1 VSGATIPSLC
11 PDAGAG
17 ERQGIAG
24 EAAPARHELILVEAT
39 DPSYPPRLHDLPTP
53 PARLWALGDLDMLS
67 RPLVSIVGTR
77 RATSYGT
84 RVTRELAAAFARAG
98 ACVVSGMARGVD
110 AVAHASALDAGGGTI
125 AVLGCGVDV
134 AYPRMHRDL
143 HARIARSG
151 LLLSEMPP
159 GAHPHG
165 GSFQARNRIIAALSR
180 LVIVVEAGVQSGA
193 LITSSIAL
201 DLNRDVA
208 TVPGP
213 IDSPQSEGANRL
225 MRDGAH
231 PITSVEDALALAG
244 LTAPPRNLPALA
256 TDAEAR
262 VWTALGR
269 GAATMDELCAAAR
282 LPTAACMAAVTA
294 LEIRGVLE
302 CALTGAI
309 RRR

>member
-1 VSGATIPSLC
+1 MSSATTRSLS
-11 PDAGAG
+11 PEVGEGRHARDAGG
-17 ERQGIAG
+17 
-24 EAAPARHELILVEAT
+24 AAPVDCGMVLLASGDAH
-39 DPSYPPRLHDLPTP
+39 YPQQLHDLTAP
-53 PARLWALGDLDMLS
+53 PARLWALGDIELLS

-77 RATSYGT
+77 KATSYGV
-84 RVTRELAAAFARAG
+84 RVTRELAGAFARAG

-110 AVAHASALDAGGGTI
+110 AVAHTAALDVGGGTI

-143 HARIARSG
+143 HARIATSG
-151 LLLSEMPP
+151 LLLSEMAP
-159 GAHPHG
+159 GARPHG
-165 GSFQARNRIIAALSR
+165 GSFQARNRIIAAVSR
-180 LVIVVEAGVQSGA
+180 LVIVVEAGVKSGA
-193 LITSSIAL
+193 LITASAAVDL
-201 DLNRDVA
+201 DRHVGA
-208 TVPGP
+208 VPGP

-225 MRDGAH
+225 LRDGAQ
-231 PITSVEDALALAG
+231 PITSIEDALALAG
-244 LTAPPRNLPALA
+244 LTQPPRSLPALA
-256 TDAEAR
+256 TEAEER

-282 LPTAACMAAVTA
+282 LPTATCMAAVTS